1 MDDRSRF
8 MWVALLAAKSNT
20 LAVVKMFKAKV
31 EVETRR
37 RLRILRMDNGGEF
50 TSIEFETYYAEN
62 GIERQ
67 HTMPYTP
74 QQNDVMG

>member
-37 RLRILRMDNGGEF
+37 RLRILHMDNGGEF
-50 TSIEFETYYAEN
+50 TSIKFETYYDEN
-62 GIERQ
+62 GVERQ

-74 QQNDVMG
+74 QQNGVMG